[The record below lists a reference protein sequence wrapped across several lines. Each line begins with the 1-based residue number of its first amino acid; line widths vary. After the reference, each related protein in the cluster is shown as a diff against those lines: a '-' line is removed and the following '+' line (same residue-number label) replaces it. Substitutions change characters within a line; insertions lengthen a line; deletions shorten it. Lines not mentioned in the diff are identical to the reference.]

1 MSRSATLVIAASVLL
16 GVACS
21 DDPVSTTVDD
31 LLVVQAFLYTDQ
43 PVRDVRLTRALPLG
57 SLDTIAPPVSDAVV
71 ELVRRGVRYALV
83 PSDSAGYYHYAGT
96 DLIVA
101 VGDTFRLEIE
111 SGADLITAETV
122 VPPPPVDVSISGLTL
137 EVPVF
142 GQGPGRGGFD
152 PTGSSLEVTWSNSEQ
167 RLHYVVVETR
177 GDTSL
182 SEPIFPEGGRRRIR
196 RFRFVSLPT
205 VDDVHAINLA
215 SLEFLG
221 EHAAAVYRINEE
233 YAQLYD
239 NRIQDSRDL
248 NEPPTNIV
256 GGLGVFSAFTSD
268 SVFFDVV
275 RPPVN

>member
-1 MSRSATLVIAASVLL
+1 MSRSGTFVIAVSALL

-21 DDPVSTTVDD
+21 DNPVSTTSED
-31 LLVVQAFLYTDQ
+31 LLVVQAFLYAGQ
-43 PVRDVRLTRALPLG
+43 PVQDVQLTRALPLG
-57 SLDTIAPPVSDAVV
+57 SLDTIAPPVSDATV
-71 ELVRRGVRYALV
+71 ELVRRGVRYAPV

-96 DLIVA
+96 DLIVT
-101 VGDTFRLEIE
+101 VGDTFRLEIA
-111 SGADLITAETV
+111 SDADLITAETV
-122 VPPPPVDVSISGLTL
+122 VPPPPIAVSISAPTL

-152 PTGSSLEVTWSNSEQ
+152 PTASSLEVAWSNAEQ
-167 RLHYVVVETR
+167 QLHYVVVETR

-182 SEPIFPEGGRRRIR
+182 SEPIFPEGGRRRVR

-205 VDDVHAINLA
+205 VDNIHAINLG

-221 EHAAAVYRINEE
+221 EHVAAVYRINEE

-239 NRIQDSRDL
+239 NRVQDSRDL

-275 RPPVN
+275 RSPAN